1 MQTRPRLLLL
11 AALFAFA
18 SCRTTT
24 PLPPRA
30 TGPVH
35 VVIVSTTDLHGW
47 FNGHDDPVVKTGG
60 TAQYGGL
67 AVFSGY
73 LRNLRAANP
82 GRVVLVDSGDLF
94 QGTLESNIF
103 EGEPV
108 VKGYNALGYTAAA
121 VGNHE
126 FDYGPVGP
134 DSVAHSPDQDELGA
148 LKKNAADA
156 KFPFLSANMVEKATG
171 RTPSWAKPYTIVNV
185 DGARIGIIG
194 LSTPDT
200 PNVTTPANVIKLAFN
215 DPVAA
220 TIEAA
225 RALRA
230 AGADAVVVIA
240 HIGGR
245 CTDLHDPNDIS
256 SCDLSQEAMR
266 YLNALPEKTIDAY
279 FAGHTHSEIRQYF
292 KGVPA
297 VEAGSFSRIFGT
309 IDLWVDPAAH
319 NVVRSEIR
327 PNTPICAAVY
337 GATVACDP
345 RAAESGAPLTPRQFE
360 GAPVT
365 RDAALDALFKPYLDQ
380 VAAKRAEPTGIRT
393 ASPVKRNY
401 SHESA
406 LGNLL
411 ADALR
416 ASVPGADVAF
426 VNSGGLRADLRA
438 GDLHYSDIFEVA
450 PFDNYAATVDLTG
463 AQLREILQ
471 LTTASGR
478 GLLQASGLRYT
489 FDLAKDADKP
499 VAERRRLVSATLAD
513 GSPLVDDKVY
523 KVVVPDFL
531 AAGGDGWMP
540 VIKEVPSGGIH
551 VYAERPPLREIF
563 IEQLRKFPQPLD
575 PKVEGRIT
583 ILNDKA
589 AERD

>member
-24 PLPPRA
+24 PLPPKA

-47 FNGHDDPVVKTGG
+47 FNGHSDPVVKTGG
-60 TAQYGGL
+60 TANYGGL
-67 AVFSGY
+67 AVLSGY

-148 LKKNAADA
+148 LKRNAAA
-156 KFPFLSANMVEKATG
+156 ARFPFLSANMVEKASGT
-171 RTPSWAKPYTIVNV
+171 TPAWAKPYTIVTV
-185 DGARIGIIG
+185 DGVRLGIIG

-200 PNVTTPANVIKLAFN
+200 PNVTTPANVVKLAFT

-220 TIEAA
+220 TIAA
-225 RALRA
+225 AQQLRA
-230 AGADAVVVIA
+230 AGADAVIVIA

-245 CTDLHDPNDIS
+245 CTDLHDPNDIT

-279 FAGHTHSEIRQYF
+279 FAGHTHAEIGQYF

-297 VEAGSFSRIFGT
+297 VEAGSYSRIFGT

-319 NVVRSEIR
+319 QVVRSEIR
-327 PNTPICAAVY
+327 RNTPICAAVY
-337 GATVACDP
+337 GATVACDA
-345 RAAESGAPLTPRQFE
+345 RAAESGAPLTPREFE
-360 GAPVT
+360 GAPVV
-365 RDAALDALFKPYLDQ
+365 RDASIDALFKPYLDK

-393 ASPVKRNY
+393 TAPVKRAY
-401 SHESA
+401 SRESA

-416 ASVPGADVAF
+416 ASVAGADVAF
-426 VNSGGLRADLRA
+426 LNSGGLRADLRA
-438 GDLHYSDIFEVA
+438 GDLQYSDIFEVA
-450 PFDNYAATVDLTG
+450 PFDNLEATVDLTG

-478 GLLQASGLRYT
+478 GLLQPSGLRYT

-499 VAERRRLVSATLAD
+499 PAQRRRLVSATLAD

-523 KVVVPDFL
+523 KVVIPDFL
-531 AAGGDGWMP
+531 AAGGDGWAA
-540 VIKEVPSGGIH
+540 VINDVPADRIH
-551 VYAERPPLREIF
+551 VFVERPPLRDIL
-563 IEQLRKFPQPLD
+563 IEQLRKFPQPVT

-583 ILNDKA
+583 ILNDKV
-589 AERD
+589 EKE